1 MSRGNLF
8 DKINYKEYTYQ
19 VMKEFKG
26 INFIAQVQEVKSKKT
41 MSQDIEYK
49 LTLITDDPTILSLG
63 LIQAQT
69 NVVVTVSME

>member
-8 DKINYKEYTYQ
+8 DKINHREYTYQ

>member
-69 NVVVTVSME
+69 NVLVTVSME